1 MQGITARN
9 PRATMNPLEPSVA
22 AIEENRNYLTA
33 ELVKRLRA
41 LLPEE
46 LEADNGATDTSL
58 EGMLERLGRMVRLLE
73 LQTQKEGTSPAE
85 LKSAVAAAKDLFNL
99 VAKYGQSISAEKKTE
114 ILKRTV
120 IDILSEFS
128 KEAKEKFIRLWE
140 ERVRKAAA
148 E

>member
-9 PRATMNPLEPSVA
+9 ARTVMNPLEPSVA

-46 LEADNGATDTSL
+46 VEVENGATDTSL

-85 LKSAVAAAKDLFNL
+85 LKSAVAAVKDLFNL

-120 IDILSEFS
+120 IEILSEFS

-140 ERVRKAAA
+140 DRVRKAAA